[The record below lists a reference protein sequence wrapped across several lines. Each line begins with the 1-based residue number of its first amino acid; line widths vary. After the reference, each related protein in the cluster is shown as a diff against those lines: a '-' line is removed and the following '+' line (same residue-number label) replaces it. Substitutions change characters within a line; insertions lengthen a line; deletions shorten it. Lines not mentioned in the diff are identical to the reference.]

1 MKKKILL
8 VEDDPS
14 AAEILSLRLRDAGY
28 GVAVAP
34 NGVKGLEIA
43 IADKPDMV
51 VTDVWM
57 PLGMGFA
64 LAYRLRQPFPNLP
77 ILFLTGSCRPGV
89 EEAVKSFG
97 CARLLQ
103 KPYETPELLGMVS
116 DMLPKAK
123 QP

>member
-14 AAEILSLRLRDAGY
+14 AAELLSTRLRSAGY
-28 GVAVAP
+28 GVALAP
-34 NGVKGLEIA
+34 NGVKGFEIA
-43 IADKPDMV
+43 IADKPDIV

-97 CARLLQ
+97 CARLMQ
-103 KPYETPELLGMVS
+103 KPYETPELLGIVS
-116 DMLPKAK
+116 AMMPDTRHS
-123 QP
+123 